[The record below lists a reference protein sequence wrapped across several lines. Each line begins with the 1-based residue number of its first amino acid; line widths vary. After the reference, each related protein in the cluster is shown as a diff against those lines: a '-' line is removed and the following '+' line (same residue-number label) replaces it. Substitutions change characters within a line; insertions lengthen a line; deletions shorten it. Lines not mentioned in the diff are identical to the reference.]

1 MSAVNVYKQKV
12 QLKGYEKS
20 VEVEQKVA
28 SGELPVLM
36 RSLRWGAGYAPFDSL
51 IKKLAG
57 VLPELNRAGLG
68 TYIATLE
75 EAMGHMIKPIPN
87 YVLAA
92 AAAARGVLVLLDL
105 GVDQNKAVAITA
117 NALGLSKSLIEKALS
132 KREGGRGGGG
142 GGGGGGAAAGGGAP
156 GA

>member
-1 MSAVNVYKQKV
+1 MSAVNVYKQKI

-20 VEVEQKVA
+20 VEAEQKVV
-28 SGELPVLM
+28 SGELPVLA
-36 RSLRWGAGYAPFDSL
+36 RSLRWGAGYAPYDSL

-57 VLPELNRAGLG
+57 VLPGLNLAGLG
-68 TYIATLE
+68 AYIATLE
-75 EAMGHMIKPIPN
+75 EAMSHMLKPIPN

-105 GVDQNKAVAITA
+105 GADRNKAVAITA
-117 NALGLSKSLIEKALS
+117 DVLGLSKGLIERAL
-132 KREGGRGGGG
+132 GGI
-142 GGGGGGAAAGGGAP
+142 GGGGAVAGGGAP